1 MKLTLRAVP
10 PFDFH
15 LSALIF
21 SNGDKQIRRYEN
33 GRFWQ
38 IIRINGKLI
47 LTVIESSGSADNP
60 KLSVTLRSNGEVS
73 DREKTR
79 VKEIVHWLFD
89 LDYDLKPFYEYV
101 KNDEV
106 LARLTREL
114 RGLRSPATATVF
126 EALFDSIIEQQISLN
141 VAHSLEKN
149 MIKSFGE
156 MLRLNG
162 EVYYAYPTPQNLTQT
177 TAEELQKC
185 GLSRRKAEYIQNIS
199 KLNAEGELDLEGL
212 RLREDADGVVSAL
225 DGIRGVG
232 VWTAELTIV
241 RGMRKNALPAD
252 DLGLRRVI
260 SHYYHR
266 GEGISSDEA
275 RVIAQKWGS
284 WKGLAAFYLILAERI
299 GIKA

>member
-1 MKLTLRAVP
+1 MKLTMRAVP
-10 PFDFH
+10 PFNFD

-21 SNGDKQIRRYEN
+21 SDGDNEIRRYKN
-33 GRFWQ
+33 GKFWQ
-38 IIRINGKLI
+38 VIRIDDKLI
-47 LTVIESSGSADNP
+47 LIFIKSFGSADNP
-60 KLSVTLRSNGEVS
+60 KISVTLRSNEEVS
-73 DREKTR
+73 SDEKTR
-79 VKEIVHWLFD
+79 VKEIIRWFFD

-106 LARLTREL
+106 LARLTQEL

-141 VAHSLEKN
+141 VAHGLEKN
-149 MIKSFGE
+149 VIKSFGDT
-156 MLRLNG
+156 LKLDG
-162 EVYYAYPTPQNLTQT
+162 EVYYAYPTPRNLVHATVK
-177 TAEELQKC
+177 ELQKC

-199 KLNAEGELDLEGL
+199 KLIVEGELDLEGL
-212 RLREDADGVVSAL
+212 KHCEDVNAVISAL

-232 VWTAELTIV
+232 VWTAELTMV

-260 SHYYHR
+260 SHYYC
-266 GEGISSDEA
+266 GGKGISSNEA
-275 RVIAQKWGS
+275 RVVAQKWGS
-284 WKGLAAFYLILAERI
+284 WKGLAAFYLIVAEII